1 MKNLIKKIMEEAE
14 EKSKTI
20 IEEAKNFLNSEW
32 EKEKNKIDRE
42 YEEKEKRLK
51 KVIDSEISNDIVNF
65 RIEKNKEILSLK
77 NELIERC
84 EEEIENKFNEYL
96 NKNMGKI
103 ISSLLSKVDDKKELK
118 ISIPENADVK
128 IDGYDIVKDKKIKD
142 KFLIQEEKWD
152 IEFSWDIIKKVF
164 GERLRKEIAEKLFN
178 EQEK

>member
-65 RIEKNKEILSLK
+65 KIEKNKELLSLK
-77 NELIERC
+77 TN
-84 EEEIENKFNEYL
+84 
-96 NKNMGKI
+96 
-103 ISSLLSKVDDKKELK
+103 
-118 ISIPENADVK
+118 
-128 IDGYDIVKDKKIKD
+128 
-142 KFLIQEEKWD
+142 
-152 IEFSWDIIKKVF
+152 
-164 GERLRKEIAEKLFN
+164 
-178 EQEK
+178 